1 MAIDSDY
8 IKSMSTQLANYEVQA
23 ALAKANRNEANY
35 KAQLS
40 AVSSLDT
47 ALKSF
52 SSAVKSM
59 KSAGSTMLTNKATF
73 SQEGFA
79 TATVGTTAI
88 AGNYQFFVEQLATRH
103 QVSLGGLTAADLGS
117 GTLTIG
123 QDGKSFNIDLSKA
136 ATLDELASSINAA
149 TDNSGVKATL
159 VRSNGEVSLV
169 LSSERSGAANAIS
182 LSASGNTALENVLAD
197 SSKTQELSK
206 AQDAKVR
213 LGGESGM
220 LLTNASNTFENV
232 IDGVSLTFN
241 KVHQAG
247 EQALSIDIGQDK
259 TATKDKAQAFATALN
274 TLMSSFDS
282 LTASGGEGS
291 TRGVLAGDSS
301 IRAIETMLN
310 QVVRN
315 QYGGVS
321 LMEFGI
327 SADRNGK
334 LTLDS
339 ARFEKA
345 LAANPEGFE
354 KLFTGKDNLLD
365 SIEKNLAVY
374 TSSANGL
381 MKARKDSLNSQ
392 LSRLDEQF
400 DSIQKQ
406 YDSYYNRYLKQY
418 TSMMQT
424 MSAMEQTYGLF

>member
-8 IKSMSTQLANYEVQA
+8 IKQMSTQLANYEVQA

-52 SSAVKSM
+52 SSAVKGM
-59 KSAGSTMLTNKATF
+59 KGVGSTMLTNKATF
-73 SQEGFA
+73 SQEGVA

-103 QVSLGGLTAADLGS
+103 QVSLGGLKAADLGVGS
-117 GTLTIG
+117 LNIA
-123 QDGKSFNIDLSKA
+123 QDGKSFNIDLSKTT
-136 ATLDELASSINAA
+136 TLDELAAAINGAA
-149 TDNSGVKATL
+149 DNSGVKATL

-169 LSSERSGAANAIS
+169 LSSEKTGTANTISLGATGATAGLGAA
-182 LSASGNTALENVLAD
+182 LAA
-197 SSKTQELSK
+197 KQELSA

-241 KVHQAG
+241 KVQQKG
-247 EQALSIDIGQDK
+247 EQALSIDISQDK

-321 LMEFGI
+321 LTEFGI

-345 LAANPEGFE
+345 VAANPEGFE

-365 SIEKNLAVY
+365 SIDKNLAVY

-381 MKARKDSLNSQ
+381 MKARKDSLNNQ
-392 LSRLDEQF
+392 LRRVDEQF
-400 DSIQKQ
+400 EGIQKQ

>member
-8 IKSMSTQLANYEVQA
+8 IKKMSTQLANYEVQA

-40 AVSSLDT
+40 AVSSLDS

-52 SSAVKSM
+52 SSSVKGL
-59 KSAGSTMLTNKATF
+59 KSAGSSMLTNKATF

-79 TATVGTTAI
+79 TAAVGTTAI
-88 AGNYQFFVEQLATRH
+88 PGNYQFFVEQLATRH

-117 GTLTIG
+117 GSLTIG
-123 QDGKSFNIDLSKA
+123 QDGKSFSVDLSKT
-136 ATLDELASSINAA
+136 ATLDELAAAINGA

-169 LSSERSGAANAIS
+169 LSSEKTGAANAIS
-182 LSASGNTALENVLAD
+182 LSATGGTAGLDAALAG
-197 SSKTQELSK
+197 KQELSK
-206 AQDAKVR
+206 AQNAKVR

-220 LLTNASNTFENV
+220 LLENASNTFENV

-345 LAANPEGFE
+345 VAANPEGFE

-365 SIEKNLAVY
+365 SIDKNLAVY

-392 LSRLDEQF
+392 LSRLDGQF
-400 DSIQKQ
+400 DDIQKQ

>member
-8 IKSMSTQLANYEVQA
+8 IKQMSTQLANYEVQA

-40 AVSSLDT
+40 AVSSLDS

-52 SSAVKSM
+52 SSAVKGL
-59 KSAGSTMLTNKATF
+59 KGAGSSILTNKATF
-73 SQEGFA
+73 SQEGVA

-117 GTLTIG
+117 GSLNIG
-123 QDGKSFNIDLSKA
+123 QDGKSFNIDLSKT
-136 ATLDELASSINAA
+136 ATLEELSAAINGAA
-149 TDNSGVKATL
+149 DNTGVKATL

-169 LSSERSGAANAIS
+169 LSSEKTGAANAIS
-182 LSASGNTALENVLAD
+182 LGATGATAGLNTALAA
-197 SSKTQELSK
+197 KQELSA

-241 KVHQAG
+241 KVHQTGA
-247 EQALSIDIGQDK
+247 QALSIDIGQDK

-282 LTASGGEGS
+282 LTASGGEDGG
-291 TRGVLAGDSS
+291 RGVLAGDSS

-310 QVVRN
+310 QVVRK

-321 LMEFGI
+321 LTEFGI

-345 LAANPEGFE
+345 VAANPEGFE

-365 SIEKNLAVY
+365 SIDKNLTVY

-381 MKARKDSLNSQ
+381 MKARKDSLNNQ
-392 LSRLDEQF
+392 LRRVDEQF
-400 DSIQKQ
+400 ESIQKQ

>member
-52 SSAVKSM
+52 SSAVKGM
-59 KSAGSTMLTNKATF
+59 KSAGSTILTNKATF

-88 AGNYQFFVEQLATRH
+88 PGNYQFFVEQLATRH

-123 QDGKSFNIDLSKA
+123 QDGKSFNIDLSKTA
-136 ATLDELASSINAA
+136 SLDELASSINAA

-169 LSSERSGAANAIS
+169 LSSEKSGAANAIS
-182 LSASGNTALENVLAD
+182 LSASGGTAGLDIALAA
-197 SSKTQELSK
+197 KQELSK

-400 DSIQKQ
+400 DNIQKQ

>member
-8 IKSMSTQLANYEVQA
+8 IQQMSTQLANYEVQA

-40 AVSSLDT
+40 AVSSLDS

-59 KSAGSTMLTNKATF
+59 KGVGSSMLINSATF
-73 SQEGFA
+73 SQEGVA

-103 QVSLGGLTAADLGS
+103 QVSLAGLTAADLGS
-117 GTLTIG
+117 GSLNIG
-123 QDGKSFNIDLSKA
+123 QDGQSFNIDLSQSSTLEELSA
-136 ATLDELASSINAA
+136 AINGAA
-149 TDNSGVKATL
+149 DNTGVKATL

-169 LSSERSGAANAIS
+169 LSSEKTGAANAIS
-182 LSASGNTALENVLAD
+182 LSATGATAGLNAALTA
-197 SSKTQELSK
+197 KQELSK

-259 TATKDKAQAFATALN
+259 TATKEKAQTFATALN
-274 TLMSSFDS
+274 TLMSSFDT
-282 LTASGGEGS
+282 LTASGGEEGG
-291 TRGVLAGDSS
+291 RGVLAGDSS

-310 QVVRN
+310 QVVRK

-321 LMEFGI
+321 LTEFGI

-334 LTLDS
+334 LVIDS

-345 LAANPEGFE
+345 VAANPEGFE

-365 SIEKNLAVY
+365 SIDKNLTVY

-381 MKARKDSLNSQ
+381 MKARKDSLNNQ
-392 LSRLDEQF
+392 LRRVDEQF
-400 DSIQKQ
+400 ESIQQQ

>member
-8 IKSMSTQLANYEVQA
+8 IQQMSTQLANYEVQA

-40 AVSSLDT
+40 AVSSLDS

-59 KSAGSTMLTNKATF
+59 KGVGSSMLINSATF
-73 SQEGFA
+73 SQEGVA

-88 AGNYQFFVEQLATRH
+88 AGNYQFFVEKLATRD
-103 QVSLGGLTAADLGS
+103 QMSLGGLTADKLGKPDS
-117 GTLTIG
+117 GSLSIG
-123 QDGKSFNIDLSKA
+123 QDGKSFSIDLSAA
-136 ATLDELASSINAA
+136 ATLDELAAAINGA

-169 LSSERSGAANAIS
+169 LSSEKTGAANAIN
-182 LSASGNTALENVLAD
+182 LSATDNSVLAG
-197 SSKTQELSK
+197 KQMLST
-206 AQDAKVR
+206 AQDAEVR
-213 LGGESGM
+213 LGGKSGM

-259 TATKDKAQAFATALN
+259 TATKEKAQTFATALN
-274 TLMSSFDS
+274 TLMSSFDT
-282 LTASGGEGS
+282 LTASGGEEGG
-291 TRGVLAGDSS
+291 RGVLAGDSS

-310 QVVRN
+310 QVVRK

-321 LMEFGI
+321 LTEFGI

-334 LTLDS
+334 LVIDS

-345 LAANPEGFE
+345 VAANPEGFE
-354 KLFTGKDNLLD
+354 KLFTGKDNLLE
-365 SIEKNLAVY
+365 SIDKNLTVY

-381 MKARKDSLNSQ
+381 MKARKDSLNNQ
-392 LSRLDEQF
+392 LRRVDEQF
-400 DSIQKQ
+400 ESIQQQ

>member
-8 IKSMSTQLANYEVQA
+8 IQQMSTQLANYEVQA

-40 AVSSLDT
+40 AVSSLDS

-52 SSAVKSM
+52 SSTVKGL
-59 KSAGSTMLTNKATF
+59 KGVGSSILTNKATF
-73 SQEGFA
+73 SQEGVA

-103 QVSLGGLTAADLGS
+103 QVSLAGLTAADLGS
-117 GTLTIG
+117 GSLNIG
-123 QDGKSFNIDLSKA
+123 QDGQSFNIDLSQTSTLEELSA
-136 ATLDELASSINAA
+136 AINGAA
-149 TDNSGVKATL
+149 DNTGVKATL

-169 LSSERSGAANAIS
+169 LSSEKTGAASAIS
-182 LSASGNTALENVLAD
+182 LNATGATAGLDAALTAQ
-197 SSKTQELSK
+197 QELSK

-220 LLTNASNTFENV
+220 LLTNASNTFESV

-241 KVHQAG
+241 KVHQTG

-259 TATKDKAQAFATALN
+259 TATKEKAQTFATALN
-274 TLMSSFDS
+274 TLMSSFDT
-282 LTASGGEGS
+282 LTASGGEEGG
-291 TRGVLAGDSS
+291 RGVLAGDSS

-310 QVVRN
+310 QVVRK

-321 LMEFGI
+321 LTEFGI

-334 LTLDS
+334 LVIDS

-345 LAANPEGFE
+345 VAANPEGFE

-365 SIEKNLAVY
+365 SIDKNLTVY

-381 MKARKDSLNSQ
+381 MKARKDSLNNQ
-392 LSRLDEQF
+392 LRRVDEQF
-400 DSIQKQ
+400 ESIQQQ